1 MFRLNIPVC
10 RHPISTVSY
19 YASPCASLGRRIPV
33 LSRFGLSSRSN
44 DLPNVLFELDFIV
57 RAKSRTDTLLEQV
70 FFSISLR
77 STRRIMFERSR
88 ELMFTSRLSRLGGI
102 ARRIKNI

>member
-77 STRRIMFERSR
+77 S
-88 ELMFTSRLSRLGGI
+88 
-102 ARRIKNI
+102 ARRIPVLSRFGLSSRSNDLPNVLFEHS